1 MFLVPAKAVRQ
12 ARLAFADDL
21 PVASQGRYSQK
32 RYHPEVPNLVLGTQL
47 LQAMHAAVV
56 VVIWG
61 PPFFDDT
68 AGDMFETVVGQV
80 YARGA
85 GATRMLGYT
94 LYYLV
99 LGVQWT
105 DADID
110 QETTSAGVQVAR
122 ALEALLGGR

>member
-1 MFLVPAKAVRQ
+1 
-12 ARLAFADDL
+12 
-21 PVASQGRYSQK
+21 
-32 RYHPEVPNLVLGTQL
+32 
-47 LQAMHAAVV
+47 
-56 VVIWG
+56 
-61 PPFFDDT
+61 
-68 AGDMFETVVGQV
+68 
-80 YARGA
+80 
-85 GATRMLGYT
+85 MLGYT